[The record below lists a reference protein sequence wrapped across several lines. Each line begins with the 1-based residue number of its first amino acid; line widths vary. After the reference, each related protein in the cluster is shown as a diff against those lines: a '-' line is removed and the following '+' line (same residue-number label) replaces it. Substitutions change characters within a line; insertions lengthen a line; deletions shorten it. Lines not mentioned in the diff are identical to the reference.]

1 MSQGAGSVWK
11 VPLAVSLDTES
22 CTTSVS
28 PMPRR
33 SKRAGRVGRA
43 AEIQG
48 IDEEFYMGV
57 AAQQQASSCS
67 MLAEA
72 TKKASEGA
80 GRAAAFRR
88 PRDR

>member
-57 AAQQQASSCS
+57 AAQQAGEFLFHAGGSHQ
-67 MLAEA
+67 
-72 TKKASEGA
+72 EGQ
-80 GRAAAFRR
+80 
-88 PRDR
+88 